1 MRKRFDFN
9 VSFVYSQKSRRR
21 GKFNCTL
28 FSPKQLGLLSLL
40 NEVKRGS
47 LDHKMIKLT
56 TLENVFPPVRQF
68 R

>member
-40 NEVKRGS
+40 NEVKPGS
-47 LDHKMIKLT
+47 PDHKMIKLT
-56 TLENVFPPVRQF
+56 TLENLFPPVGQF